1 MALESTKFECIRI
14 QAIEF
19 KVVDTGK
26 HVVLKLCSNVQR
38 TVKRHQIILIAADSL
53 FLGTVTYTHSLSS
66 GMAPKQH
73 AIWSLSNIKVEDC
86 QPHPQA
92 ET

>member
-53 FLGTVTYTHSLSS
+53 FFRNRNIHPLIKQRNGTETARHLVF
-66 GMAPKQH
+66 KQH
-73 AIWSLSNIKVEDC
+73 KS
-86 QPHPQA
+86 
-92 ET
+92 